1 MSCSLSQ
8 EIIARTIEFHGHF
21 CPGLAIGIRAAELA
35 RRELG
40 QDAEMVIVTETDMCG
55 VDALQFL
62 TDCTFGRG
70 NLIHRD
76 WGKMAFSFYDRKTG
90 KGVRARLNPDLKNT
104 TADTELTR
112 RLVAGT
118 ATAEDQQ
125 RNQELR
131 RTVREAYM
139 AAELDEMFI
148 LSPAPDPLPRPPRIL
163 ETLVCDACGET
174 GMESRMRRFA
184 GRTLCIPCF
193 NGIEQK
199 Q

>member
-90 KGVRARLNPDLKNT
+90 KGVRARLNPDLKNA

-163 ETLVCDACGET
+163 ETLDCEACGET
-174 GMESRMRRFA
+174 VMESRLRRFA